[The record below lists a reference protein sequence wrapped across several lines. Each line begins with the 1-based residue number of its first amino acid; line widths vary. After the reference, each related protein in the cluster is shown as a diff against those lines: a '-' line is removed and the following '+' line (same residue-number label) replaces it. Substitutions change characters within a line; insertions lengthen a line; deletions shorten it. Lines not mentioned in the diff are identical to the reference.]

1 MYKNKIH
8 IWILYILICLLG
20 LCFFLRVE
28 PTIVWGADT
37 FIGVCVAAMAI
48 TMAIIIGYQAVS
60 AHEVKSELKEQQR
73 ENTNL
78 RNQFADFR
86 NTINSQLVS
95 FQNSVRQ
102 EIEPV
107 KSKTDSLETHADK
120 ILASTRESVS
130 ILNALILE
138 SSHNNSDIIAFDAF
152 EKMHEA
158 LLFGLDYESKN
169 IEFIFTKLRQYGSK
183 ITTLT
188 FGGSFSYSNGV
199 AYCCDTANCGKSLR
213 SVLDSSILI
222 SLKETEKQIKEHKM
236 FSSISHDYLMLM
248 KKLYERL
255 DIITKRNFPKDL
267 KEREMLF

>member
-1 MYKNKIH
+1 MYNKIH
-8 IWILYILICLLG
+8 FRILYILICLLA

-28 PTIVWGADT
+28 PVIVWGADT
-37 FIGVCVAAMAI
+37 FIGVCVAAMAV

-78 RNQFADFR
+78 RNQFTDFR
-86 NTINSQLVS
+86 NSVNSQLDS
-95 FQNSVRQ
+95 FQNTVNQ
-102 EIEPV
+102 EIAQV

-138 SSHNNSDIIAFDAF
+138 NSHNNSHVIAFDAF

-169 IEFIFTKLRQYGSK
+169 IEFIFTKLRQYRSK
-183 ITTLT
+183 ITSLT
-188 FGGSFSYSNGV
+188 FGGSFTYYNGL
-199 AYCCDTANCGKSLR
+199 AYCCDTVNCGKSLR

-222 SLKETEKQIKEHKM
+222 SLKETEKKIREHKI
-236 FSSISHDYLMLM
+236 FSSISHDYEVLM

-255 DIITKRNFPKDL
+255 DIITQRNFPKDL
-267 KEREMLF
+267 QELDMHF